1 MMIDSEKYFEDVII
15 MDKRTVTDPISG
27 TSSVWVDGATIRAGV
42 VTDSS
47 TAAKIAYQNGA
58 RVMYTVVYSGEYDL
72 EIGDRLKRVKD
83 GTIMTVKSSPADMTV
98 PDIASELMDFRQVR
112 AEAVK
117 L

>member
-1 MMIDSEKYFEDVII
+1 MIDIEKYFEDVII

-58 RVMYTVVYSGEYDL
+58 RVMYTVVYTGEYDL
-72 EIGDRLKRVKD
+72 EIGDRLKRVAD
-83 GTIMTVKSSPADMTV
+83 GTIMTVKSSPADMTP
-98 PDIASELMDFRQVR
+98 PDTASEMMNFRQVR

>member
-1 MMIDSEKYFEDVII
+1 MIDIEKYFEDVII

-58 RVMYTVVYSGEYDL
+58 RVMYTVVYTGEYDL

-83 GTIMTVKSSPADMTV
+83 GTIMTVKSSPADMTA

>member
-1 MMIDSEKYFEDVII
+1 MMIDIEKYFEDVII
-15 MDKRTVTDPISG
+15 MDKRTVSDPISG

-58 RVMYTVVYSGEYDL
+58 RVMYTVAYTGEYDL
-72 EIGDRLKRVKD
+72 DIGDRLKRVKD
-83 GTIMTVKSSPADMTV
+83 GTIMTVKSSPADMT
-98 PDIASELMDFRQVR
+98 PPSGASEMMQFRMVR